1 MENNQYLKGESILKI
16 NLNLETSELRSRV
29 MNNLAEIESSIRTT
43 DVNIWQKVKESLN
56 SLDKPWPLQQHVLM
70 EARHQNDIVLA
81 RYLCARY
88 RYDFYPKQQILDEY
102 PPCVQIEPTSICNFR
117 CVFCFQ
123 TDIKLNK
130 PNQGHMGQMT
140 FEMFKSIVDEI
151 EGKVDFITLASR
163 GEPLLNKKL
172 PEMLAYAKGK
182 FLGLKIN
189 TNASHLTD
197 EMSRIILD
205 SGVSTVVFSADAGDK
220 DVYESLR
227 VNGNFEKVMSN
238 ISKFNQ
244 IRKLEF
250 SNSKTLTRV
259 SGVLFNPAKQDM
271 ASHRE
276 AWENLVDQVA
286 FVNYLPW
293 ENPYDSKPSEVDE
306 PCSDLWRRM
315 FIWWDG
321 KVNPCDVDYLSW
333 LSVGNVKAH
342 KVSELWNSEGY
353 SSLRKSHNENMRKS
367 ITPCKSCFV
376 K

>member
-1 MENNQYLKGESILKI
+1 
-16 NLNLETSELRSRV
+16 
-29 MNNLAEIESSIRTT
+29 
-43 DVNIWQKVKESLN
+43 
-56 SLDKPWPLQQHVLM
+56 
-70 EARHQNDIVLA
+70 
-81 RYLCARY
+81 
-88 RYDFYPKQQILDEY
+88 
-102 PPCVQIEPTSICNFR
+102 
-117 CVFCFQ
+117 
-123 TDIKLNK
+123 
-130 PNQGHMGQMT
+130 MT

-227 VNGNFEKVMSN
+227 VNGNFDKVMSN

-259 SGVLFNPAKQDM
+259 SGVLFNPGKQDM
-271 ASHRE
+271 DSHRA

-342 KVSELWNSEGY
+342 KISDLWNSEGY